1 MPDNQQ
7 SPEII
12 HRIEPDTSVE
22 TAALFDQLVL
32 LLDSGTGEAE
42 GENRAM
48 AAADMAISNPL
59 IDD

>member
-1 MPDNQQ
+1 MPDNQE

-32 LLDSGTGEAE
+32 SA
-42 GENRAM
+42 RFRYR
-48 AAADMAISNPL
+48 
-59 IDD
+59 